1 MNPTRRSLL
10 TAAVPG
16 SLLLILLYVI
26 LERCG
31 VASAFRI
38 AFVAGAGAFLLVFAL
53 LFLRGLRTASA
64 FDRWESEK
72 PAFLY
77 RAPSSLFAAGEK
89 PGEGKLYLFPG
100 RLVFV
105 RFRRGEARETV
116 FLQEEIEEMPEPGEE
131 LELLL
136 SGGRAVSLTVPD
148 KKEALDAIRKAF
160 GGAEDRA

>member
-38 AFVAGAGAFLLVFAL
+38 AFGAGAGAFLLVFAL

-89 PGEGKLYLFPG
+89 PCLSLRLAKGADVLTLAR
-100 RLVFV
+100 RLVADYA
-105 RFRRGEARETV
+105 EAR
-116 FLQEEIEEMPEPGEE
+116 
-131 LELLL
+131 
-136 SGGRAVSLTVPD
+136 
-148 KKEALDAIRKAF
+148 KA
-160 GGAEDRA
+160 AQ